1 MLPMCH
7 IQQNRNLHTT
17 PRCYGDNQGAKFEI
31 VNIQDMNH
39 FKEQVLKSKGPVIV
53 DFHAT

>member
-1 MLPMCH
+1 MCH